1 MSFTWVPVSRYA
13 EVVTGG
19 TPSKSVP
26 EYYGGDI
33 AFVTPSELN
42 RPEPSKIAKTYL
54 SEAGAKTVRRVPEY
68 SVMVCCIGSLGK
80 VGFADSELCTNQ
92 QINSLVFDS
101 EKVDPRYGYHF
112 CNTITRKLHSMSAS
126 TTVAIVNKSRFSELE
141 IPIPFKN
148 GKPDLAE
155 QKRIAAILDKADG
168 IRRKRQQALQLADD
182 FLRSCF
188 LDMFGDPVTKPK
200 GWDRKALGEL
210 GTLERGASKHRPR
223 NEPSLLGGDYPLI
236 QTGDVA
242 NSEGYI
248 RTYKSTYSEKG
259 LKQSKMWP
267 KGTLCIT
274 IAANIGSTGI
284 LTFDSCFPDS
294 VVGFCSDQE
303 GRSEYVQG
311 LFWFLKKILDEQAPQ
326 VAQKNIN
333 LKILRELQVPSPP
346 NDLQMKFANAV
357 RSTEALR
364 QRMKSEEDT
373 NLFSS
378 LQQSAFKGEL

>member
-1 MSFTWVPVSRYA
+1 MVKLGDLCAPNMGSLDPRKYPDESFDLYSIPAFDSRNPDCVKGLEVGSSKKCVEDGDLLLSRIVPHIRRAWVVSR
-13 EVVTGG
+13 T
-19 TPSKSVP
+19 SKNRMIASS
-26 EYYGGDI
+26 EWLIFRRDDI
-33 AFVTPSELN
+33 
-42 RPEPSKIAKTYL
+42 
-54 SEAGAKTVRRVPEY
+54 EANFLRHLLISDHFHQQFMATVSGVG
-68 SVMVCCIGSLGK
+68 GSLLR
-80 VGFADSELCTNQ
+80 ARPAQ
-92 QINSLVFDS
+92 VF
-101 EKVDPRYGYHF
+101 E
-112 CNTITRKLHSMSAS
+112 IQ
-126 TTVAIVNKSRFSELE
+126 

-168 IRRKRQQALQLADD
+168 IRRKRREALQLADD

-188 LDMFGDPVTKPK
+188 LDMFGDPVTNPK